1 MKGVIAME
9 ITIYDHTYKNCY
21 FVLGKY
27 AADNSLA
34 IRIFNDTFGAI
45 ATITK
50 CLVDHSLSD
59 EYAFIDEN
67 NVPGIKNW
75 ILEHGFGRMYGIK
88 SSGWCKYPLI
98 KFDLEKLKE
107 NAREF

>member
-1 MKGVIAME
+1 ME

-21 FVLGKY
+21 FVLERY
-27 AADNSLA
+27 AADYSPA

-50 CLVDHSLSD
+50 CLDEVFPTG
-59 EYAFIDEN
+59 EYAFVDEN
-67 NVPGIKNW
+67 NVPGITNW
-75 ILEHGFGRMYGIK
+75 IIEQGFGEVYGIK

-98 KFDLEKLKE
+98 KFDLEKLKA